1 MTRNTLM
8 FALKLVVSISIFA
21 ALFVMFDLAE
31 VWSRLKIHSFSYL
44 GLALC
49 GFLALLVSN
58 AFRWWVILCA
68 IRIDLPFAFTLKLQ
82 YIAAFFNQALPSV
95 IGGDAIRMYL
105 LQATGTPLQKSVNS
119 VVIERMVALAGL
131 IFLVTGL
138 QPFVLAHVD
147 LGPAQYVF
155 PALSAIAI
163 SGIVTVMLLD
173 KLPVRIRHWR
183 AVTFFS
189 VMATDAKSVFL
200 SLKYGVF
207 TMALSLFSSTL
218 MAVIA
223 LFGARALGIELAT
236 MDALVLIPPA
246 ILAST
251 LPISIAGWGVREGA
265 MVATL
270 TYAGVSEVDAL
281 VVSIM
286 FGFTMVVSSMPGGLL
301 WLASKSRRPS

>member
-1 MTRNTLM
+1 M
-8 FALKLVVSISIFA
+8 
-21 ALFVMFDLAE
+21 
-31 VWSRLKIHSFSYL
+31 
-44 GLALC
+44 
-49 GFLALLVSN
+49 
-58 AFRWWVILCA
+58 
-68 IRIDLPFAFTLKLQ
+68 
-82 YIAAFFNQALPSV
+82 
-95 IGGDAIRMYL
+95 RMYL
-105 LQATGTPLQKSVNS
+105 LQATGTPLQKSINS
-119 VVIERMVALAGL
+119 VVIERMAALAGL

-147 LGPAQYVF
+147 LGPAQYIF
-155 PALSAIAI
+155 PALSAIAV

-183 AVTFFS
+183 IVGFFS

-200 SLKYGVF
+200 SPRHGIIAI
-207 TMALSLFSSTL
+207 ALSLSSNML
-218 MAVIA
+218 MAIIA

-301 WLASKSRRPS
+301 WLANKSRQPS